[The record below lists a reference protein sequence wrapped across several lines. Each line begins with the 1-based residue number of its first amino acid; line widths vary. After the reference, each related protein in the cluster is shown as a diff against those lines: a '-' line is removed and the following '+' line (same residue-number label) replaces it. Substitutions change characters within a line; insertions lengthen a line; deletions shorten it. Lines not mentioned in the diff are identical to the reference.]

1 MSAGVVSITSARQRC
16 RSVMEVDVTHILRR
30 FAGVRTSWHTES
42 DGEFFC
48 PGCGGDRNY
57 SRRTGRRR
65 FTVLGVPVL
74 PRGAAGPVVECTDC
88 GGHFGLTS
96 LAEPTSTRF
105 ALLLRDATHAVALAV
120 LHAGGTSSS
129 AVRSAAVTAVRT
141 AGYDDCTEEQ
151 LLTLLAAIEADSG
164 RMPDLCADLPPE
176 QRNFEAELRETLAPL
191 APHLVPAGR
200 ESILLSGARIALA
213 DGAYTPPEWET
224 LVVVGDALLLPAS
237 DVGRL
242 LTSART
248 PS

>member
-1 MSAGVVSITSARQRC
+1 
-16 RSVMEVDVTHILRR
+16 MEVDVTHFLRR

-57 SRRTGRRR
+57 RRLSGRRW
-65 FTVLGVPVL
+65 FTVLGLPVL
-74 PRGAAGPVVECTDC
+74 PRGDAGPVVECADC
-88 GGHFGLTS
+88 GGHFAPAA

-120 LHAGGTSSS
+120 LHAGGTSSP
-129 AVRSAAVTAVRT
+129 AVRGAAVAAVRT
-141 AGYDDCTEEQ
+141 AGYGDCTEEQ

-164 RMPDLCADLPPE
+164 RMPDLCAESPAE
-176 QRNFEAELRETLAPL
+176 RRNFEAELHETLAPL
-191 APHLVPAGR
+191 TPHLVPAGR
-200 ESILLSGARIALA
+200 ESILLGGARIALA

-224 LVVVGDALLLPAS
+224 LVVVGDALQLPGA
-237 DVGRL
+237 DVERL